1 MTLTAATV
9 DVENRLKM
17 RESPGPSPELL
28 ELARAEKPDTLLEL
42 GLDAARHGDLD
53 RGLVFLGEAHAR
65 LVSNSTGSLPATLL
79 SYYGLCLGVRRGQ
92 IAQATQLCQVAIDR
106 EFYRPDFYLNLARVW
121 MAGGSRRRAITAL
134 DLGLAV
140 QPANRSLQ
148 HFRGMLGV
156 RRPPVLRFLGR
167 DHPINVA
174 LGRLR
179 HRVRSKAGSRAAR

>member
-1 MTLTAATV
+1 MH
-9 DVENRLKM
+9 E
-17 RESPGPSPELL
+17 PPPPSSELL
-28 ELARAEKPDTLLEL
+28 EQARAERPDTLLEL

-65 LVSNSTGSLPATLL
+65 LAANATVSLPAALL

-92 IAQATQLCQVAIDR
+92 IVQATQLCQVAIDR

-140 QPANRSLQ
+140 QPGNRSLQ
-148 HFRGMLGV
+148 HLRSKLGV
-156 RRPPVLRFLGR
+156 RRPPVFRFLGR

-179 HRVRSKAGSRAAR
+179 HRVRATAASTSGR

>member
-1 MTLTAATV
+1 
-9 DVENRLKM
+9 M
-17 RESPGPSPELL
+17 REPSGPSPELL
-28 ELARAEKPDTLLEL
+28 ELARAERPDTLVEL

-65 LVSNSTGSLPATLL
+65 LAAASATSLPAALL

-121 MAGGSRRRAITAL
+121 MAGGSRRRAVTAL

-140 QPANRSLQ
+140 QPGNRSLQ

-179 HRVRSKAGSRAAR
+179 QRMRPTARPRSGR

>member
-1 MTLTAATV
+1 
-9 DVENRLKM
+9 M
-17 RESPGPSPELL
+17 REPSGPSPELL
-28 ELARAEKPDTLLEL
+28 EQARAENSETLLEL
-42 GLDAARHGDLD
+42 GLDAARHGDLE

-65 LVSNSTGSLPATLL
+65 LAAGTTASLPATLL

-140 QPANRSLQ
+140 QPGNRSLQ

-167 DHPINVA
+167 DHPFNVA

-179 HRVRSKAGSRAAR
+179 HQVRAKSAAKSGR